1 MATLKGFYAAISE
14 EDLQLLFPEGCTT
27 PEAYAIR
34 CKAYMV
40 TKRESCE
47 DVDLWAGGEAFESE
61 RVVEGHQAVKP
72 SDVVTF
78 VNAN

>member
-1 MATLKGFYAAISE
+1 MATLEDFYAAISE

-40 TKRESCE
+40 E
-47 DVDLWAGGEAFESE
+47 AG
-61 RVVEGHQAVKP
+61 VVEGHQAVKP

-78 VNAN
+78 VN